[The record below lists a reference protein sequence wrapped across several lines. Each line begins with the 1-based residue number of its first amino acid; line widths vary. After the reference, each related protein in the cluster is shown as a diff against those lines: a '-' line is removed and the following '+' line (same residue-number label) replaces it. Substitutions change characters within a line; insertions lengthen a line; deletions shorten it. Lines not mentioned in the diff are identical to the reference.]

1 MVAWLERFNF
11 LNKNEARR
19 CIHTAVFD
27 AYTGL
32 INPLD
37 VIKEAFIIKS
47 KRGQLHAR
55 SPIAA
60 VTRILLKTPST
71 LCGRFLS
78 SQVS

>member
-1 MVAWLERFNF
+1 MERYNL

-19 CIHTAVFD
+19 CINTAVFD

-32 INPLD
+32 INPPD

-47 KRGQLHAR
+47 KRGQLRAW
-55 SPIAA
+55 SLLAA
-60 VTRILLKTPST
+60 VIRILLKTPST

-78 SQVS
+78 SQVSQM